1 MNKIVRFHAALI
13 MMCVVALSVSLGSC
27 DKNEDTPYQEETPYS
42 FRADTNGVG
51 ITVVPFL
58 KWGCDISEIKE
69 YVAQFYPDWVAK
81 NDGKLYLD
89 TCDGCWTLKYY
100 ENGKDSSY
108 VWFDFVGENG
118 NTFNM
123 TGICFYK
130 SGDIQK
136 IRDEIERQ
144 GFKYK
149 GMLYWEIYPLEL
161 TYLYLSADEKLEVQ
175 LYANNV
181 EGGDYWGITFQ
192 PTDKDDFNHLI
203 DASTLS
209 LNINSVNDSCC
220 VTPLMDWGVSFTD
233 VKRFMTQNYPD
244 WELQNNGELIC
255 DTISED
261 SLEWYAK
268 YQKGDFR
275 QFFYFNNADG
285 ERYLSF
291 QFGDYA
297 STDEIPLDREL
308 TRNGLVYMGRDTTYY
323 EEGISNHVY
332 VPLSKD
338 YIAVA
343 SAWIAHGGCRII
355 GVGPYD
361 EEYLKLIKRD

>member
-1 MNKIVRFHAALI
+1 MNKKTLFHAALTV
-13 MMCVVALSVSLGSC
+13 MCAIAFSVFFNSC

-69 YVAQFYPDWVAK
+69 YVAQYYPDWVVE

-149 GMLYWEIYPLEL
+149 GMLYWESYPLEL

-203 DASTLS
+203 DETTFSINIESNEKNYS
-209 LNINSVNDSCC
+209 L
-220 VTPLMDWGVSFTD
+220 TPLTDWNASLAD
-233 VKRFMTQNYPD
+233 IREYMAKDYPD
-244 WELQNNGELIC
+244 WENAYDGELQL
-255 DTISED
+255 DTINEDFGSYIAYIND
-261 SLEWYAK
+261 SLAM
-268 YQKGDFR
+268 
-275 QFFYFNNADG
+275 FFAFKNVEGKEYG
-285 ERYLSF
+285 LLQYV
-291 QFGDYA
+291 DYT
-297 STDEIPLDREL
+297 STDIASLIREM
-308 TRNGLVYMGRDTTYY
+308 TRNGYTYAGKSKNMPEGQVEGYFYISPNNELLVEICNWSKYGGFRCID
-323 EEGISNHVY
+323 ISAFDQEFYN
-332 VPLSKD
+332 S
-338 YIAVA
+338 
-343 SAWIAHGGCRII
+343 CI
-355 GVGPYD
+355 GH
-361 EEYLKLIKRD
+361 

>member
-27 DKNEDTPYQEETPYS
+27 DKNEVDSHDENS
-42 FRADTNGVG
+42 LSLKVDTNGVNFTLTPLINWKANLTDVEKYMAKYFPDFDVCYNG
-51 ITVVPFL
+51 ELKYDEYCGDWSLRYESHINMSVSFFFGNEQGDGLDITVF
-58 KWGCDISEIKE
+58 KF
-69 YVAQFYPDWVAK
+69 A
-81 NDGKLYLD
+81 
-89 TCDGCWTLKYY
+89 
-100 ENGKDSSY
+100 SSCN
-108 VWFDFVGENG
+108 VD
-118 NTFNM
+118 
-123 TGICFYK
+123 
-130 SGDIQK
+130 K
-136 IRDEIERQ
+136 IREELSGL
-144 GFKYK
+144 GFKFMGLVYTD
-149 GMLYWEIYPLEL
+149 GFPDELE
-161 TYLYLSADEKLEVQ
+161 YMYLSNDEKLEVQ
-175 LYANNV
+175 FIVYNC
-181 EGGDYWGITFQ
+181 GDEDCWYLTFQ
-192 PTDKDDFNHLI
+192 PTDWNDLDYLI
-203 DASTLS
+203 DQSALS

-261 SLEWYAK
+261 SLQWYAK
-268 YQKGDFR
+268 YQKGDFG
-275 QFFYFNNADG
+275 QFFVFNNADG
-285 ERYLSF
+285 EGYHFF

-297 STDEIPLDREL
+297 SIDEIPLDREL

-343 SAWIAHGGCRII
+343 SAWIAHGGCRTIY
-355 GVGPYD
+355 VGPYD
-361 EEYLKLIKRD
+361 EEYFKLVSKD

>member
-13 MMCVVALSVSLGSC
+13 MMCVIAFSVTLGSC
-27 DKNEDTPYQEETPYS
+27 EKNDNQIDDENS
-42 FRADTNGVG
+42 LIMNVDTNGVD
-51 ITVVPFL
+51 IAFRPFIDWGSTLADAEKYL
-58 KWGCDISEIKE
+58 KR
-69 YVAQFYPDWVAK
+69 YYPDYFALD
-81 NDGKLYLD
+81 DGKMFYDSLMD
-89 TCDGCWTLKYY
+89 RWIMYY
-100 ENGKDSSY
+100 ECNTMVISFFFDDEKGSSLIMSEYSSY
-108 VWFDFVGENG
+108 GSDIKRIQDELVRLG
-118 NTFNM
+118 FN
-123 TGICFYK
+123 
-130 SGDIQK
+130 
-136 IRDEIERQ
+136 
-144 GFKYK
+144 YK
-149 GMLYWEIYPLEL
+149 GLVYWDYIPDQL
-161 TYLYLSADEKLEVQ
+161 TYLYFSSDEKLEVQ
-175 LYANNV
+175 VGMNNYEESDFWV
-181 EGGDYWGITFQ
+181 LNFQ
-192 PTDKDDFNHLI
+192 PTDRNDLDYLI
-203 DASTLS
+203 DQSTLS

-268 YQKGDFR
+268 YCKGDLR
-275 QFFYFNNADG
+275 QFFSFNNADG

-323 EEGISNHVY
+323 EEEISNHVY

-343 SAWIAHGGCRII
+343 SAWIAHGGCRTID
-355 GVGPYD
+355 VGPYN
-361 EEYLKLIKRD
+361 EEYMNVVKR

>member
-13 MMCVVALSVSLGSC
+13 MMCVVAFSVSLGSC
-27 DKNEDTPYQEETPYS
+27 DKNEVDSHDENS
-42 FRADTNGVG
+42 LSLKVDTNGVNFTLTPL
-51 ITVVPFL
+51 INWKANLTDVEKYMAKYFPDFDV
-58 KWGCDISEIKE
+58 CDNGELE
-69 YVAQFYPDWVAK
+69 YDEDCGYWS
-81 NDGKLYLD
+81 
-89 TCDGCWTLKYY
+89 LKY
-100 ENGKDSSY
+100 ESHTNMRVSFLLGNEQGDGLGMTSFKFASSCN
-108 VWFDFVGENG
+108 VD
-118 NTFNM
+118 
-123 TGICFYK
+123 
-130 SGDIQK
+130 K
-136 IRDEIERQ
+136 IREELSGL
-144 GFKYK
+144 GFKFMGLVYTD
-149 GMLYWEIYPLEL
+149 GFPDELE
-161 TYLYLSADEKLEVQ
+161 YMYLSNDEKLEVQ
-175 LYANNV
+175 FIVYNC
-181 EGGDYWGITFQ
+181 GDEDCWYLTFQ
-192 PTDKDDFNHLI
+192 PTDRNDLDYLI
-203 DASTLS
+203 DQSTLS

-261 SLEWYAK
+261 SLQWYAK

-275 QFFYFNNADG
+275 QIFVFNNADG

-308 TRNGLVYMGRDTTYY
+308 TRNGLLYMGRDTTYY
-323 EEGISNHVY
+323 EEEISNNVY

-343 SAWIAHGGCRII
+343 SAWIAYGGCRII
-355 GVGPYD
+355 DVGPYN
-361 EEYLKLIKRD
+361 EEFMNVVKR

>member
-1 MNKIVRFHAALI
+1 MNKKNSLYAALI
-13 MMCVVALSVSLGSC
+13 MMCVITFSVTLGSC
-27 DKNEDTPYQEETPYS
+27 EKNDDQIDDENS
-42 FRADTNGVG
+42 LIMNVDTNGVD
-51 ITVVPFL
+51 IAFRPFIDWGSTLADAEKYL
-58 KWGCDISEIKE
+58 KR
-69 YVAQFYPDWVAK
+69 YYPDYFALD
-81 NDGKLYLD
+81 DGKMFYDSLMD
-89 TCDGCWTLKYY
+89 RWIMYY
-100 ENGKDSSY
+100 ECNTMVISFFFDDEKGSSLIMSEYSSY
-108 VWFDFVGENG
+108 GSDIKRIQDELVRLG
-118 NTFNM
+118 FN
-123 TGICFYK
+123 
-130 SGDIQK
+130 
-136 IRDEIERQ
+136 
-144 GFKYK
+144 YK
-149 GMLYWEIYPLEL
+149 GLVYWDYIPDQL
-161 TYLYLSADEKLEVQ
+161 TYLYFSSDEKLEVQ
-175 LYANNV
+175 VGMNNNEEPDFWV
-181 EGGDYWGITFQ
+181 LNFQ
-192 PTDKDDFNHLI
+192 PTDKDDLDYLI
-203 DASTLS
+203 DQSTLS

-244 WELQNNGELIC
+244 WELQNNGDLIC

-268 YQKGDFR
+268 YCKGDLR
-275 QFFYFNNADG
+275 QFFSFNNADG

-343 SAWIAHGGCRII
+343 SAWTAQGGCRTID
-355 GVGPYD
+355 VGPYN
-361 EEYLKLIKRD
+361 EEYMNVVKR

>member
-13 MMCVVALSVSLGSC
+13 MMCVVAFSVSLGSC
-27 DKNEDTPYQEETPYS
+27 EKNDDQIDDENS
-42 FRADTNGVG
+42 LIMNVDTNGVD
-51 ITVVPFL
+51 IAFRPFIDWGSTLADAEKYL
-58 KWGCDISEIKE
+58 KR
-69 YVAQFYPDWVAK
+69 YYPDYFALD
-81 NDGKLYLD
+81 DGKMFYDSLMD
-89 TCDGCWTLKYY
+89 RWIMYY
-100 ENGKDSSY
+100 ECNTMVISFFFDDEKGSSLIMSEY
-108 VWFDFVGENG
+108 SCYRSDIKRIQDELVRLG
-118 NTFNM
+118 FN
-123 TGICFYK
+123 
-130 SGDIQK
+130 
-136 IRDEIERQ
+136 
-144 GFKYK
+144 YK
-149 GMLYWEIYPLEL
+149 GLVYWDYIPDQL
-161 TYLYLSADEKLEVQ
+161 TYLYFSSDEKLEVQ
-175 LYANNV
+175 VGMNNYEESDFWV
-181 EGGDYWGITFQ
+181 LNFQ
-192 PTDKDDFNHLI
+192 PTDRNDLDYLI
-203 DASTLS
+203 DQSTLS

-268 YQKGDFR
+268 YCKGDLR
-275 QFFYFNNADG
+275 QFFSFNNADG

-343 SAWIAHGGCRII
+343 SAWIAHGGCRTID
-355 GVGPYD
+355 VGPYN
-361 EEYLKLIKRD
+361 EEYMNVVKR

>member
-13 MMCVVALSVSLGSC
+13 MMCVVAFSVSLGSC
-27 DKNEDTPYQEETPYS
+27 DKNEVDSHDENS
-42 FRADTNGVG
+42 LSLKVDTNGVNFTLTPL
-51 ITVVPFL
+51 INWKANLTDVE
-58 KWGCDISEIKE
+58 KYMAK
-69 YVAQFYPDWVAK
+69 YYPDFDVCY
-81 NDGKLYLD
+81 NGE
-89 TCDGCWTLKYY
+89 LKYDEYCGYWSLKY
-100 ENGKDSSY
+100 ESHINMSVSFLLVNEQGDGLGMTVFKFASSCN
-108 VWFDFVGENG
+108 VD
-118 NTFNM
+118 
-123 TGICFYK
+123 
-130 SGDIQK
+130 K
-136 IRDEIERQ
+136 IREELSGL
-144 GFKYK
+144 GFKFMGLVYTDVFPD
-149 GMLYWEIYPLEL
+149 ELE
-161 TYLYLSADEKLEVQ
+161 YMYLSNDEKLEVQ
-175 LYANNV
+175 FIVYNC
-181 EGGDYWGITFQ
+181 GDEDCWYLTFQ
-192 PTDKDDFNHLI
+192 PTDRNDLDYLI
-203 DASTLS
+203 DQSTLS

-261 SLEWYAK
+261 SLQWYAK

-275 QFFYFNNADG
+275 QIFVFNNADG

-308 TRNGLVYMGRDTTYY
+308 TRNGLLYMGRDTTYY
-323 EEGISNHVY
+323 EEEISNNVY

-343 SAWIAHGGCRII
+343 SAWIAYGGCRII
-355 GVGPYD
+355 DVGPYN
-361 EEYLKLIKRD
+361 EEFMNVVKR

>member
-13 MMCVVALSVSLGSC
+13 MMCVVAFSVSLGSC
-27 DKNEDTPYQEETPYS
+27 DKNEVDSHDENS
-42 FRADTNGVG
+42 LSLKVDTNGVNFTLTPL
-51 ITVVPFL
+51 INWKANLTDVE
-58 KWGCDISEIKE
+58 KYMAK
-69 YVAQFYPDWVAK
+69 YYPDFDVCY
-81 NDGKLYLD
+81 NGE
-89 TCDGCWTLKYY
+89 LKYDEYCGYWSLKY
-100 ENGKDSSY
+100 ESHINMSVSFLLVNEQGDGLGMTVFKFASSCN
-108 VWFDFVGENG
+108 VD
-118 NTFNM
+118 
-123 TGICFYK
+123 
-130 SGDIQK
+130 K
-136 IRDEIERQ
+136 IREELSGL
-144 GFKYK
+144 GFKFMGLVYTD
-149 GMLYWEIYPLEL
+149 GFPDELE
-161 TYLYLSADEKLEVQ
+161 YMYLSNDEKLEVQ
-175 LYANNV
+175 FIVYNC
-181 EGGDYWGITFQ
+181 GDEDCWYLTFQ
-192 PTDKDDFNHLI
+192 PTDRNDLDYLI
-203 DASTLS
+203 DQSTLS

-261 SLEWYAK
+261 SLQWYAK

-275 QFFYFNNADG
+275 QIFVFNNADG

-308 TRNGLVYMGRDTTYY
+308 TRNGLLYMGRDTTYY
-323 EEGISNHVY
+323 EEEISNNVY

-343 SAWIAHGGCRII
+343 SAWIAYGGCRII
-355 GVGPYD
+355 DVGPYN
-361 EEYLKLIKRD
+361 EEFMNVVKR